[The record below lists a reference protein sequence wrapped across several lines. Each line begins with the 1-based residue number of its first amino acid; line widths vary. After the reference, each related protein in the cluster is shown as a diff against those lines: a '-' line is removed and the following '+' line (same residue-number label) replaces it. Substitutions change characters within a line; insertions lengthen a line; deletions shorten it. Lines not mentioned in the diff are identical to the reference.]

1 MVATTI
7 YKYIRI
13 REGVKNPPSPSPLF
27 ITARKVKK
35 LKMEV
40 GIMMTEFFM
49 LMKKVPTITH
59 QQKQVAVVNGKPV
72 FYEPDELKAARA
84 KLMAHL
90 GQHVPER
97 KYTGA
102 IRLTVKWCFPITGKH
117 QDGEYKYTRPDTD
130 NLQKLLKDC
139 MTDCGYWKDDAL
151 VASEIVEKF
160 WAALPGIYIKIE
172 EL

>member
-1 MVATTI
+1 MV
-7 YKYIRI
+7 
-13 REGVKNPPSPSPLF
+13 
-27 ITARKVKK
+27 
-35 LKMEV
+35 
-40 GIMMTEFFM
+40 TEFFM
-49 LMKKVPTITH
+49 PMKSPPTTTH
-59 QQKQVAVVNGKPV
+59 QQKQVACVNGAPV
-72 FYEPDELKAARA
+72 FYEPPELKAARA

-102 IRLTVKWCFPITGKH
+102 VRLMVKWCFPIKGKH
-117 QDGEYKYTRPDTD
+117 QNGEWKATKPDTD

-160 WAALPGIYIKIE
+160 WASLPGIYVKIE